1 MSSYICQPTATAS
14 MLFAIAVKMR
24 PNQKFMNGRW
34 ASRAKRED
42 GIKSSWVVNLRHL
55 GAVAG
60 FEHGRW
66 VTKIQRQWHEVIRP
80 FQGINA

>member
-1 MSSYICQPTATAS
+1 

-24 PNQKFMNGRW
+24 PNQKFMNGGW
-34 ASRAKRED
+34 ASRAKRVD
-42 GIKSSWVVNLRHL
+42 GIKSSWVENLRHR

-60 FEHGRW
+60 CEHGRL